1 MKTVAPLSPSR
12 QPREPGSSPDYDF
25 GGGSV
30 YDPSK
35 DKQIDEFR
43 NAHYFLSNDALTPV
57 EFEGVR
63 YPTVT
68 HAFAAARTLNESER
82 RRIAGIQSPAEAQ
95 REARKLEVRPDWDKA
110 QDPIMLALVRQKFQA
125 EREKSRL
132 QGTGNATLIH
142 GNTLGDQSW
151 GKDLKTGQGE
161 NKLGN
166 ILMKVRDEHACGVT
180 HSQPQEDAQNKQAL
194 QDHAAKNE
202 SEQPRLSD
210 DKTPPP
216 ESPFVIESKTERKP
230 AERVFSGMSS
240 RIHNNGDISYRF
252 NDLRSRALGKDAFRD
267 CGSTIRLEDKDER
280 SIRAAVQYAK
290 ESWGNEAV
298 ILRVAQDVRETV
310 LREAV
315 KVGLKVQNPELQQDI
330 ERLKTERSRSPFR
343 RSDSVGTISRTQER
357 GKTPDR

>member
-1 MKTVAPLSPSR
+1 MKTVTPLSPPR
-12 QPREPGSSPDYDF
+12 QSKEPGSSPGYDF
-25 GGGSV
+25 EGGSV

-35 DKQIDEFR
+35 DKPIDEFR
-43 NAHYFLSNDALTPV
+43 NANYFLSNDSPSPV
-57 EFEGVR
+57 VFERVR

-68 HAFAAARTLNESER
+68 HAFAAARTLNETDR
-82 RRIAGIQSPAEAQ
+82 RRIAGIESPAEAQ
-95 REARKLEVRPDWDKA
+95 REARKLEVRPDWGKV
-110 QDPIMLALVRQKFQA
+110 QDPIMLALVRQKFQT

-142 GNTLGDQSW
+142 GNTLGDQTW
-151 GKDLKTGQGE
+151 GKDRKSGQGD

-166 ILMKVRDEHACGVT
+166 ILMKVRDENARGVT
-180 HSQPQEDAQNKQAL
+180 HSQPQEDAQHEQAP

-202 SEQPRLSD
+202 PEQPRRAD

-216 ESPFVIESKTERKP
+216 ESLFVIESKTERKP
-230 AERVFSGMSS
+230 AERVLSGMSS
-240 RIHNNGDISYRF
+240 RIHDNGDISYRF
-252 NDLRSRALGKDAFRD
+252 NDLRSRVLGKDAFRD

-298 ILRVAQDVRETV
+298 MLRVAPDVRETV

-343 RSDSVGTISRTQER
+343 RSNSIGTISRTQEHS
-357 GKTPDR
+357 KTHDR